1 MASGKNGRRLNR
13 KSDLDMRAFRA
24 AQVVRK
30 RMRTDRKEI
39 TRVGYIPEPSTPLGL
54 LQDAGIVAAYNPDPT
69 ARRALVPS
77 GAKLPKGRPNLL
89 LTLAPELGFLIGVD
103 VSHSEVSVSVTRA
116 DFSQVVEE
124 VRRVPIEGL
133 DETPDRALDAAA
145 RLIRDLVGELEQSD
159 GLSPEKVIGIG
170 LGLPGPVDRR
180 TRTIAP
186 NMNILSMWSQH
197 KPTEE
202 LSSRLAD
209 CLPEVPIE
217 IDNDASLGAVGIYS
231 YLTLSLGIPP
241 DQVPRDLLY
250 VRVSD
255 GIGAGVVIK
264 GKLVGGGAGF
274 AGEIGHVKVDDRG
287 SFCPRCGQRGC
298 VETKTSERA
307 VLAELKQ
314 VVFEAKPDELTIE
327 QVLESTHP
335 ASFRSLHEAGWH
347 LGAALAHAR
356 TLLDPTR
363 IYIGGPM
370 AQSTHFVS
378 GVHMGIISNSL
389 GHSSDPEAE
398 VRRVVIPVPKEFAKV
413 RPDLRSPELL
423 GAIAMALHRA
433 GDRHIERKLSQFQAG

>member
-1 MASGKNGRRLNR
+1 MGNGNGSGLGK

-54 LQDAGIVAAYNPDPT
+54 LRDARIVAVYKPDPI
-69 ARRALVPS
+69 ALRALIPPD
-77 GAKLPKGRPNLL
+77 AKMPKGRPNLL

-103 VSHSEVSVSVTRA
+103 VSHREVSASVTRA
-116 DFSQVVEE
+116 DFSRVVDE

-133 DETPDRALDAAA
+133 DESPERALDAAA
-145 RLIRDLVGELEQSD
+145 ELVRELVGELEESED
-159 GLSPEKVIGIG
+159 LKPEEVIGIG

-180 TRTIAP
+180 TKTVARS
-186 NMNILSMWSQH
+186 MNILSMWSQY

-209 CLPEVPIE
+209 CLPGVPIE
-217 IDNDASLGAVGIYS
+217 IDNDASLGAVGVYS
-231 YLTLSLGIPP
+231 YLTLSLATPP

-298 VETKTSERA
+298 VETKASERA
-307 VLAELKQ
+307 VLSELRQ
-314 VVFEAKPDELTIE
+314 VVFETAPDEVDIE
-327 QVLESTHP
+327 RVLESVHP

-370 AQSTHFVS
+370 ARSSHFLS
-378 GVHMGIISNSL
+378 GVHMGIIRNSL
-389 GHSSDPEAE
+389 SHSSDPEAE
-398 VRRVVIPVPKEFAKV
+398 VRQVVLPVPKEFAKV
-413 RPDLRSPELL
+413 RPDLVSPELL
-423 GAIAMALHRA
+423 GAIAMVLHRA

>member
-1 MASGKNGRRLNR
+1 
-13 KSDLDMRAFRA
+13 
-24 AQVVRK
+24 
-30 RMRTDRKEI
+30 MRTDRKEI

-54 LQDAGIVAAYNPDPT
+54 LRDAGIVAIYNPDST
-69 ARRALVPS
+69 ARRALIPS
-77 GAKLPKGRPNLL
+77 DAKLPKGRPNLL
-89 LTLAPELGFLIGVD
+89 LTLAPQLGYLIGVD
-103 VSHSEVSVSVTRA
+103 VSHREVSASITRA

-133 DETPDRALDAAA
+133 DEFPKRALDAAA
-145 RLIRDLVGELEQSD
+145 GLIRDLVHELHESRN
-159 GLSPEKVIGIG
+159 LTPAEVIGIG
-170 LGLPGPVDRR
+170 LGLPGPVDRK
-180 TRTIAP
+180 TKTIAP
-186 NMNILSMWSQH
+186 NMNILSMWSRH

-202 LSSRLAD
+202 LASRLHD
-209 CLPEVPIE
+209 CLPQVPIE

-231 YLTLSLGIPP
+231 YLTLALAAPA

-298 VETKTSERA
+298 VETKASERA
-307 VLAELKQ
+307 VLEELRQ
-314 VVFEAKPDELTIE
+314 VVFGSEFDDVTIE
-327 QVLESTHP
+327 GVLASSHP
-335 ASFRSLHEAGWH
+335 ACFRSLHEAGWH

-356 TLLDPTR
+356 TLLDPSR

-370 AQSTHFVS
+370 AQSSHFLS
-378 GVHMGIISNSL
+378 GVHMGIIRNSL
-389 GHSSDPEAE
+389 SHSSDPEAE
-398 VRRVVIPVPKEFAKV
+398 VRQVVVPAPKGFAKA
-413 RPDLRSPELL
+413 RPDLASPELL

-433 GDRHIERKLSQFQAG
+433 GDSHIERKLSQFQTG